1 MTARS
6 QRSLRSSSFM
16 IKAALTGRA
25 ARNWSRRL
33 CCRNRKGRDL
43 LAFLETLT
51 STPTTS
57 RCLFCRDD
65 RGRGASSRRTRRYR
79 SSWAVCAVVA
89 TRCSFCSSAR
99 PSRSFSD
106 FVEPSTHYHRPGPCC
121 ACPYDAR
128 LGPNGACPYDTRPG
142 PNDPW
147 PYCARPGPYGSC
159 RYAPCQV
166 GAFEVRAPG
175 IHRPYLSLIPGA
187 QLLVRAVPV
196 VCPLSPASRPPVG
209 APPCG
214 LRGGAHVSRPA
225 CLIQP

>member
-106 FVEPSTHYHRPGPCC
+106 FVEPSKTTI
-121 ACPYDAR
+121 AR
-128 LGPNGACPYDTRPG
+128 DH
-142 PNDPW
+142 
-147 PYCARPGPYGSC
+147 
-159 RYAPCQV
+159 V
-166 GAFEVRAPG
+166 V
-175 IHRPYLSLIPGA
+175 
-187 QLLVRAVPV
+187 LVRMMPAWDRMVLAHMIPARDRMILGRTVPD
-196 VCPLSPASRPPVG
+196 
-209 APPCG
+209 
-214 LRGGAHVSRPA
+214 RGHMVLAGMHLAKLARSKSAR
-225 CLIQP
+225 QGYTGRT